1 MYDIVVIGAGPAGMT
16 AALYARRAGRS
27 VLVLE
32 RENIGGQITF
42 SPCVENYPSI
52 KKISG
57 MELADNLYEQ
67 ISDLGAEI
75 EFESVTGIDDCGKIK
90 KVICDGGAVFEAK
103 AVIIASGA
111 KHKKL
116 GIAREDELIGNGVS
130 YCAVCDGAFF
140 RNKTVAVVGGGNT
153 ALQDA
158 LYLSDI
164 CKKVYLIHRRDTF
177 RGDAELVNKLKSLST
192 VEIVTPATIK
202 ELIGEG
208 GLSAIKTVTSEGE
221 NERIIEIDGLFV
233 AVGQTPSNAPF
244 SSVMSLDEF
253 GYSDS
258 SEDCKTRTEGVFV
271 AGDCR
276 RKNVRQLAT
285 AVSDGAAAA
294 VAACEYIG

>member
-1 MYDIVVIGAGPAGMT
+1 MYDIIVIGAGPAGMT

-42 SPCVENYPSI
+42 SPCVENYPSV

-67 ISDLGAEI
+67 ISELGAEM
-75 EFESVTGIDDCGKIK
+75 EFENVAGIEDCGKIK
-90 KVICDGGAVFEAK
+90 KVICNGGTVFEAK

-140 RNKTVAVVGGGNT
+140 KNKTVAVVGGGNT

-164 CKKVYLIHRRDTF
+164 CKKVYLIHRRETF
-177 RGDAELVNKLKSLST
+177 RGDVELVNKLKTLSV
-192 VEIVTPATIK
+192 VEFVTPATIK

-208 GLSAIKTVTSEGE
+208 GLSAIKTVSSEGT
-221 NERIIEIDGLFV
+221 NERIIDIDGLFV
-233 AVGQTPSNAPF
+233 AVGQIPSNDPF

-253 GYSDS
+253 GYADS

-276 RKNVRQLAT
+276 KKNVRQLAT

>member
-1 MYDIVVIGAGPAGMT
+1 MYDIIVIGAGPAGMT

-42 SPCVENYPSI
+42 SPCVENYPSV

-67 ISDLGAEI
+67 ISELGAEM
-75 EFESVTGIDDCGKIK
+75 EFENVAGIEDCGKIK
-90 KVICDGGAVFEAK
+90 KVICNGGTVFEAK

-164 CKKVYLIHRRDTF
+164 CKKVYLIHRRETF
-177 RGDAELVNKLKSLST
+177 RGDVELVNKLKALSV
-192 VEIVTPATIK
+192 VEFVTPATIK
-202 ELIGEG
+202 ELIGEV
-208 GLSAIKTVTSEGE
+208 GLSAIKTVSSEGT

-233 AVGQTPSNAPF
+233 AVGQIPSNDPF
-244 SSVMSLDEF
+244 SSVMNLDEF
-253 GYSDS
+253 GYADS

-276 RKNVRQLAT
+276 KKNVRQLAT